1 MRILSVLYVT
11 EHRST
16 VRVAKRNI
24 VVSRTNGA
32 VRVPIESL
40 DAIVLFG
47 GQVTTDALALCVEHG
62 VRVTALRR
70 NGRVRFSVGGST
82 SGNVLLR
89 VAQHRAAASLE
100 ATAIISRSIVAAKL
114 QNYRFLL
121 QRWAWDADEP
131 ERSMM
136 LAERGAIAE
145 RIGSLRA
152 EINGDRI
159 RGLEGDGTRRYF
171 KGLSVHLGD
180 HAGVGRFM
188 LRTRRPPRDPVNA
201 LLSFLYALVQGE
213 LVGAIEAIGLDPQV
227 GFLHQLRPGRPSLA
241 LDLLEELRPAIADRL
256 AVRLIRRRQL
266 RLEHFTANGAGAW
279 YLSDEGRRLVLDA
292 YEDDKDASVQHR
304 LLGREV
310 PVWTLPIVQ
319 ATLLAR
325 HLRGDLPAYPPFVRV
340 G

>member
-1 MRILSVLYVT
+1 MRVLSVLYVT

-24 VVSRTNGA
+24 LVSRPDGA

-40 DAIVLFG
+40 DAIVMFG

-70 NGRVRFSVGGST
+70 GGKVRFSVGGST
-82 SGNVLLR
+82 AGNVLLR
-89 VAQHRAAASLE
+89 VAQHRAAADPE
-100 ATAIISRSIVAAKL
+100 ATATISRAIVAAKL
-114 QNYRFLL
+114 QNYRVLL
-121 QRWAWDADEP
+121 QRWVWDAREP

-136 LAERGAIAE
+136 LAERDAIAE
-145 RIGSLRA
+145 RIGKLST
-152 EINGDRI
+152 EVDGDRI

-180 HAGVGRFM
+180 EAGVGRFM

-201 LLSFLYALVQGE
+201 LLSFLYALVQAE
-213 LVGAIEAIGLDPQV
+213 LVGAIEAVGLDPQV
-227 GFLHQLRPGRPSLA
+227 GFLHQQRPGRPSLA
-241 LDLLEELRPAIADRL
+241 LDLLEEFRPAVADRL

-266 RLEHFTANGAGAW
+266 RIEHFTANGAGAW
-279 YLSDEGRRLVLDA
+279 YLADEGRRRVLEA
-292 YEDDKDASVQHR
+292 YEEDKDDSVHHR
-304 LLGREV
+304 LLRSDL
-310 PVWTLPIVQ
+310 PVWALPTVQ

-325 HLRGDLPAYPPFVRV
+325 HLRGDLPAYPPFVRT